1 MTSGAAT
8 IARVNLQRLSRDRI
22 GLFFTFL
29 LPIMIILLL
38 GAAVPGGDL
47 QLGLV
52 QGDDGP
58 LASSLVSSLRSTD
71 GVALTNY
78 DDVEALQRAV
88 RRGRVT
94 GGLVVPAGY
103 DAAVRGG
110 DQAGLSLV
118 VDPASADAAAVR
130 ARVDAVV
137 ADQASAVLAARVAA
151 GTLPGVDFVQG
162 LALAESAGSSTGTVA
177 VSSAGSEGFRSVTV
191 AAYATI
197 GELVLFI
204 FLIGL
209 TGAGDLVETRLLGV
223 SRRELAAP
231 LAPRTI
237 VAGEGLGRFLI
248 SVAQAVVIV
257 VFTLLLFRIE
267 WGDLLGVTVVIAA
280 FGLVAAAGSL
290 LVGTVARTPEQAT
303 SIGPVVGIALGMLGG
318 CMWPLEIVP
327 PALQTVGHLTPHA
340 WAIDALVSLMGEGDR
355 AVDVLPQVAVLGVF
369 AAVLLPLAVW
379 RFRRSI
385 TGG

>member
-1 MTSGAAT
+1 LA
-8 IARVNLQRLSRDRI
+8 RDRI

-47 QLGLV
+47 QLGVV
-52 QGDDGP
+52 QADDGP
-58 LASSLVSSLRSTD
+58 LAAALVTALRQTD
-71 GVALTNY
+71 GVQITTY
-78 DDVEALQRAV
+78 GDVDALQRAV
-88 RRGRVT
+88 RRTRVN
-94 GGLVVPAGY
+94 GGVVVPSGY
-103 DAAVRGG
+103 DAALRGG
-110 DQAGLSLV
+110 EQARLTLV
-118 VDPASADAAAVR
+118 VDPASNDAAAVR

-137 ADQASAVLAARVAA
+137 ADQSSAVLAARVAQQ
-151 GTLPGVDFVQG
+151 LVPGADFDASLG
-162 LALAESAGSSTGTVA
+162 RAEAVGAAVGTVT
-177 VSSAGSEGFRSVTV
+177 VTSAGSEGFRSVTV

-209 TGAGDLVETRLLGV
+209 TGAGDLVETRQLGV

-231 LAPRTI
+231 VAPRTI

-248 SVAQAVVIV
+248 AVAQAVVIV
-257 VFTLLLFRIE
+257 LFTRLLFRID
-267 WGDLLGVTVVIAA
+267 WGDLLGVLLVIAA
-280 FGLVAAAGSL
+280 FGLVAAAASL

-303 SIGPVVGIALGMLGG
+303 SFGPLVGIALGMLGG

-327 PALQTVGHLTPHA
+327 PGLQRVGHLTPQS
-340 WAIDALVSLMGEGDR
+340 WAIDALVSLMGER
-355 AVDVLPQVAVLGVF
+355 ASAVDVLPQVGVLCLF
-369 AAVLLPLAVW
+369 AAVLVPLAVW

-385 TGG
+385 TGR